1 MIDLVCMISAYC
13 MITAGEGSGLK
24 TRPRSPD
31 ACSVGY
37 SDQATAYSRRRRGEP
52 RTYDFRRPVR
62 LARDQSHLL
71 RIAMQ
76 TFGRQASTVLT
87 TSLRVVCTVG
97 SPVLEELSYDEYLTG
112 LPDQTVCAVV
122 ALEPWGGKSLLGFE
136 LTALL
141 TMVDH
146 MLGGPGAA
154 EQPDRPLTDIEQALL
169 RHLLSRM
176 LRELSYALEPLGP
189 LEPELHSLESNPGF
203 VQAAAPT
210 DPVVVTRMDL
220 TIGERT
226 SNASLCIPFASLE
239 PALERLSRAQDD
251 EARLLARR
259 HAAQRT
265 QQRLTDVEVEV
276 AVRFRPLR
284 MASAAI
290 GRLAV
295 GDVVRLEHRTTTPL
309 TVTSAAT
316 TFAHAVPGT
325 SGRKLAVLIVPS
337 P

>member
-1 MIDLVCMISAYC
+1 VTLEHALR
-13 MITAGEGSGLK
+13 GGLK
-24 TRPRSPD
+24 AIARAPD
-31 ACSVGY
+31 ACWVGY

-62 LARDQSHLL
+62 LARDQAHLL

-76 TFGRQASTVLT
+76 TFGRQSSTVLT
-87 TSLRVVCTVG
+87 TSLRVVSTLG
-97 SPVLEELSYDEYLTG
+97 SPEIEELSYDEYLTG

-122 ALEPWGGKSLLGFE
+122 ALEPWAGKSLLSFE
-136 LTALL
+136 LPALL

-146 MLGGPGAA
+146 LLGGPGAA
-154 EQPDRPLTDIEQALL
+154 QQPDRPLTDIEQALL
-169 RHLLSRM
+169 RHLLGRM

-189 LEPELHSLESNPGF
+189 LGPELQSLESNPGF

-210 DPVVVTRMDL
+210 DPVVLARMEL

-226 SNASLCIPFASLE
+226 SNASLCIPFASIE
-239 PALERLSRAQDD
+239 PALNRLTRAQDD
-251 EARLLARR
+251 EKRVLVRR
-259 HAAQRT
+259 QAAERT

-276 AVRFRPLR
+276 AVRFRPL
-284 MASAAI
+284 AVPSATV
-290 GRLAV
+290 GRLTV
-295 GDVVRLEHRTTTPL
+295 GDVIRLEHRTTTPL
-309 TVTSAAT
+309 EVTSAST

-325 SGRKLAVLIVPS
+325 SGRKLAVLIVPT

>member
-1 MIDLVCMISAYC
+1 MRGGE
-13 MITAGEGSGLK
+13 AGRGRRLK
-24 TRPRSPD
+24 IRARLPD
-31 ACSVGY
+31 ACCVGY

-76 TFGRQASTVLT
+76 TFGRQSSTVLT
-87 TSLRVVCTVG
+87 TSLRVVCTLS
-97 SPVLEELSYDEYLTG
+97 SPVLEELSYDEYLTS
-112 LPDQTVCAVV
+112 LPDQTVCAAVV
-122 ALEPWGGKSLLGFE
+122 LEPWAGKSLFSFE
-136 LTALL
+136 LPALL
-141 TMVDH
+141 TIVDH

-154 EQPDRPLTDIEQALL
+154 QQPDRPLTDIEQALL
-169 RHLLSRM
+169 HHLLSRM

-189 LEPELHSLESNPGF
+189 LNPELQSLESNPGF

-210 DPVVVTRMDL
+210 DPVVLTRMEL
-220 TIGERT
+220 AIGERT
-226 SNASLCIPFASLE
+226 SNVSLCIPFASLE
-239 PALERLSRAQDD
+239 PALQRMSRAQDD
-251 EARLLARR
+251 EGRMLARR
-259 HAAQRT
+259 QAAERT

-276 AVRFRPLR
+276 AVRFRSMR
-284 MASAAI
+284 MPSASV

-309 TVTSAAT
+309 AVTSAAT

-325 SGRKLAVLIVPS
+325 SGRKLAVLIVPN

>member
-1 MIDLVCMISAYC
+1 
-13 MITAGEGSGLK
+13 
-24 TRPRSPD
+24 
-31 ACSVGY
+31 VGY

-87 TSLRVVCTVG
+87 TSLRVVCTLG
-97 SPVLEELSYDEYLTG
+97 SPVLEELSYDEYLSG
-112 LPDQTVCAVV
+112 LPDHTVCAVV
-122 ALEPWGGKSLLGFE
+122 ALEPWAGRSLFSFE
-136 LTALL
+136 LPTLL

-146 MLGGPGAA
+146 MLGGPGAV
-154 EQPDRPLTDIEQALL
+154 EQPDRPLTDIEQTLL
-169 RHLLSRM
+169 RHHLLSRM

-189 LEPELHSLESNPGF
+189 LEPELQSLESNPGF

-210 DPVVVTRMDL
+210 DPVVVTRMEL
-220 TIGERT
+220 AIGERT
-226 SNASLCIPFASLE
+226 STASLCIPFASLE

-259 HAAQRT
+259 QAAQLT
-265 QQRLTDVEVEV
+265 QRRLTDVEVEV

-295 GDVVRLEHRTTTPL
+295 GDVVRLEHRTTAPL
-309 TVTSAAT
+309 AVTSAAT